1 MPLLPFLLAGSIV
14 AAQPVAPSS
23 VAPANP
29 VHPALWVVKNA
40 DTTIYL
46 FGTFHALDGTT
57 NWFKDDV
64 KTAFDQSHE
73 LILETLVPEF
83 PKAKGPRSAAPMP
96 VSGPVKAHFARQ
108 GLSTAGIPQVAP
120 PASLLAS
127 TQVVMSAS
135 HARGMSTAEGADAI
149 LREAAEDRGEAV
161 AGLETFQFQLA
172 MFSSLP
178 APPSSA
184 PANDP
189 QAMQQISIALAQLQ
203 DAWNRG
209 DIDAFTPMLTQ
220 MRAQSPV
227 SYETMFVDRNARW
240 AKWIADRLQKPG
252 VVFVAVGAGHLTG
265 PDSVQNQLAAL
276 GIKAGRI
283 D

>member
-1 MPLLPFLLAGSIV
+1 MPMLPLVLAGSILTT
-14 AAQPVAPSS
+14 QPVAPAA
-23 VAPANP
+23 VAAVDP
-29 VHPALWVVKNA
+29 VHPALWVVKHGE
-40 DTTIYL
+40 TTIYL

-64 KTAFDQSHE
+64 KTAFDRSHE
-73 LILETLVPEF
+73 LVLETLVPEL
-83 PKAKGPRSAAPMP
+83 PRPGDKKAAAPAP
-96 VSGPVKAHFARQ
+96 VVGKAKAHFAKQ
-108 GLSTAGIPQVAP
+108 AVPAAGIPQVAP

-127 TQVVMSAS
+127 TQVVMTAS
-135 HARGMSTAEGADAI
+135 HARGMSAAQGADAI
-149 LREAAEDRGEAV
+149 LREAAEDRGETV

-178 APPSSA
+178 APASAA
-184 PANDP
+184 PATDP
-189 QAMQQISIALAQLQ
+189 QSMQQISIALAELQ

-220 MRAQSPV
+220 MRVQSPV
-227 SYETMFVDRNARW
+227 SYQTMFVDRNAKW

-265 PDSVQNQLAAL
+265 PDSVQNQLAAK
-276 GIKAGRI
+276 GVKTERI
-283 D
+283 E